1 MRIKLGV
8 PDDLNDDEREAVMN
22 AALES
27 VTLANEPLIARGKLP
42 SAAAAIKAKRVRWR
56 PEPPGDEHFDLASTV
71 LRRGWGDCDDLAPWH
86 AASLRASGQDPE
98 AEAFVR
104 RSGPQRWHALVRRS
118 NGRIEDPSRAAG
130 MGSVGGDEYRGPFWP
145 AMFDDRLALAAQP
158 TSRGWA
164 GRIDLPSASLPM
176 LYSALQH
183 AASPRQAIV
192 GACYGLGL
200 VAGEDAEA
208 EDLARIAGIHDLL
221 CGVPVEL
228 VGDALEQ
235 CGFGPLA
242 ALAPAALSLA
252 SPVLSKVLP
261 GGGGAAPK
269 GGGGGG
275 APSYPS
281 GTTMTCPG
289 GPIIVRF

>member
-1 MRIKLGV
+1 
-8 PDDLNDDEREAVMN
+8 
-22 AALES
+22 
-27 VTLANEPLIARGKLP
+27 
-42 SAAAAIKAKRVRWR
+42 
-56 PEPPGDEHFDLASTV
+56 
-71 LRRGWGDCDDLAPWH
+71 
-86 AASLRASGQDPE
+86 
-98 AEAFVR
+98 
-104 RSGPQRWHALVRRS
+104 
-118 NGRIEDPSRAAG
+118 
-130 MGSVGGDEYRGPFWP
+130 
-145 AMFDDRLALAAQP
+145 
-158 TSRGWA
+158 
-164 GRIDLPSASLPM
+164 M

-183 AASPRQAIV
+183 APTPRQAIV
-192 GACYGLGL
+192 GACYGLGC
-200 VAGEDAEA
+200 VAAEDAHD

-235 CGFGPLA
+235 VGFGPLA

-261 GGGGAAPK
+261 GAGGSKPS

-275 APSYPS
+275 GGGYPP